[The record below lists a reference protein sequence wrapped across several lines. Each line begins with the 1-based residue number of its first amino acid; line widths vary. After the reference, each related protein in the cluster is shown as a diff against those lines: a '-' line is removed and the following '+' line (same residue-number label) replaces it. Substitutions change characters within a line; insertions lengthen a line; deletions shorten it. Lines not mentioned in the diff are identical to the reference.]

1 MIKEIEIKVP
11 TDWAGIS
18 LQKWL
23 ELQKDIK
30 SYEGEDD
37 AINALIFHH
46 LCGLD
51 VENVNRLSIEDYKTI
66 KEELEKFMMNVELP
80 LQQLITIDGVE
91 YGFEPNL
98 SEMTYGAYADI
109 TKYDNIGIDDNWAKI
124 MAILYRPVKNKSKS
138 MYSIE
143 SYTGEVDE
151 TKFLNVGMDVH
162 FGTLFFF
169 LNLSMDLLN
178 GILKSSTEGKVPHNI
193 QSILARS
200 GEVIQ
205 HSLNLQKG
213 TFLKLIR

>member
-1 MIKEIEIKVP
+1 MIKNIEIKVP
-11 TDWAGIS
+11 TDWSGIS
-18 LQKWL
+18 LKKWL

-30 SYEGEDD
+30 SYDGEDD

-66 KEELEKFMMNVELP
+66 KEELEKFMTNVELP

-98 SEMTYGAYADI
+98 SQMSYGAYADI

-124 MAILYRPVKNKSKS
+124 MAILYRPVTNKKNS
-138 MYSIE
+138 MYSIQT
-143 SYTGEVDE
+143 YTGEVDE
-151 TKFLNVGMDVH
+151 TKFLNVGMDIH
-162 FGTLFFF
+162 FGALFFF

-178 GILKSSTEGKVPHNI
+178 AILKSSMEEKLPHNI

-200 GEVIQ
+200 GELIQ

-213 TFLKLIR
+213 TFSKLIK

>member
-1 MIKEIEIKVP
+1 MIKNIEIKVP

-18 LQKWL
+18 LKKWL

-30 SYEGEDD
+30 SYDGEDD

-66 KEELEKFMMNVELP
+66 KEELEKFMTNVELP
-80 LQQLITIDGVE
+80 LQQLITIDDVE

-98 SEMTYGAYADI
+98 SQMSYGAYADI

-124 MAILYRPVKNKSKS
+124 MAILYRPVTNKKNS
-138 MYSIE
+138 MYSIQT
-143 SYTGEVDE
+143 YTGEVDE
-151 TKFLNVGMDVH
+151 TKFLNVGMDIH
-162 FGTLFFF
+162 FGALFFF

-178 GILKSSTEGKVPHNI
+178 AILKSSMEEKLPHNI

-200 GEVIQ
+200 GELIQ

-213 TFLKLIR
+213 TFSKLIK

>member
-1 MIKEIEIKVP
+1 MIKNIEIKVP
-11 TDWAGIS
+11 TDWSGIS
-18 LQKWL
+18 LKKWL

-30 SYEGEDD
+30 SYDGEDD

-66 KEELEKFMMNVELP
+66 KEELEKFMTNVELP
-80 LQQLITIDGVE
+80 LQQLITIDDVE

-98 SEMTYGAYADI
+98 SQMSYGAYADI

-124 MAILYRPVKNKSKS
+124 MAILYRPVTNKKNS
-138 MYSIE
+138 MYSIQ

-151 TKFLNVGMDVH
+151 TKFLNVGMDIH
-162 FGTLFFF
+162 FGALFFF

-178 GILKSSTEGKVPHNI
+178 AILKSSMEEKLPHNI

-200 GEVIQ
+200 GELIQ

-213 TFLKLIR
+213 TFSKLIK